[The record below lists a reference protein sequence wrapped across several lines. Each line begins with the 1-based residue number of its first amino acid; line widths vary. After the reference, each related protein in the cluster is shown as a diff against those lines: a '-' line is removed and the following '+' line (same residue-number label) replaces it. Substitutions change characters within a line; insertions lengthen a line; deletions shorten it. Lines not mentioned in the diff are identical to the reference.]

1 MKRKTLIKNIITYVI
16 LSVGAVIMLFPFYWM
31 FSASFKTL
39 FEYNAFPPK
48 FLPSS
53 WLYFDNFK
61 EVFARADILGYFK
74 NSIIVL
80 ILEVSTST
88 FTTILGAFA
97 YSRMR
102 FKSRKL
108 AYAFLLAFMMI
119 PSEMMMITNYQ
130 TIVRLKMVNS
140 LTALWIPWT
149 TSVFYTTIL
158 KTFFDSVPD
167 SLYFSAKVDGCSNWK
182 YLWKVMVPIAKP
194 SLFTIILLNS
204 IASFNSYVWTQ
215 LVIYTDEFRTIP
227 LAIQMMCTEFNTNP
241 NLQLAVATLMVIPT
255 TIIFIICRK
264 YIVGGVATGGVK
276 G

>member
-1 MKRKTLIKNIITYVI
+1 MKKSNLIKSILTYVI
-16 LSVGAVIMLFPFYWM
+16 LSLGAIIMIFPFFWM

-48 FLPSS
+48 FLPNS

-61 EVFARADILGYFK
+61 QVFQKADILKYFK

-97 YSRMR
+97 YSRLR
-102 FKSRKL
+102 FKYRKL
-108 AYAFLLAFMMI
+108 AYAVLLAFMMV

-130 TIVRLKMVNS
+130 TIVRLKLVNS

-158 KTFFDSVPD
+158 KTFFDSVPN
-167 SLYFSAKVDGCSNWK
+167 SLYYSAKVDGCSNWK

-204 IASFNSYVWTQ
+204 ITTFNSYVWTQ

-255 TIIFIICRK
+255 TIIFIVCRK